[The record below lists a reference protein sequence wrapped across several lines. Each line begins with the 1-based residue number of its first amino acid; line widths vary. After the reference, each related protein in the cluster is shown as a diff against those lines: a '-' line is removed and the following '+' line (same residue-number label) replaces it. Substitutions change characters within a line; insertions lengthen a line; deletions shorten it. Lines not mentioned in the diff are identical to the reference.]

1 MDLQNI
7 QARVPDYQTFMTV
20 DELNQS
26 SYDLAAAYPEVVKVE
41 TAGYSREGRPIL
53 HLTIGRGS
61 KNALMFGCPHPN
73 EPIGAMTLE
82 FLTRLLAEDE
92 ALRTE
97 LDYTFHVIKCIDP
110 DAITLNQGWFK
121 GPFEVYNYLR
131 HYYRP
136 AFHEQV
142 AWTFPVDYEGIHFDK
157 PIPETQI
164 LMKLIDE
171 LHPEFMYSL
180 HNLGFGGAYWYLSSD
195 VPELYPKFFEV
206 VEKMGIPRKLGEAEV
221 PYATAFA
228 PAVFK
233 MLTVKD
239 EYDYN
244 SRYISKEYAVAHH
257 AYGTFSGDYANR
269 NGGKTFTF
277 INELPYFYDARVA
290 DLSDSDMTRRE
301 AVRQSCDYKVRH
313 YEDINAQW
321 ERVKALICKPD
332 NHFATALEERMSSGV
347 GGIQAQK
354 RWAEENEDFEKKA
367 TVAQVFDN
375 LYVARFFQATVTTL
389 LLRACEKEAARTEN
403 TADKALLT
411 EVWQWAEDYLRDECG
426 WLEENM
432 NYHAIPVQK
441 LVTVQASCGLLTAQY
456 ISKT

>member
-1 MDLQNI
+1 
-7 QARVPDYQTFMTV
+7 
-20 DELNQS
+20 
-26 SYDLAAAYPEVVKVE
+26 
-41 TAGYSREGRPIL
+41 
-53 HLTIGRGS
+53 
-61 KNALMFGCPHPN
+61 
-73 EPIGAMTLE
+73 
-82 FLTRLLAEDE
+82 
-92 ALRTE
+92 
-97 LDYTFHVIKCIDP
+97 
-110 DAITLNQGWFK
+110 
-121 GPFEVYNYLR
+121 
-131 HYYRP
+131 
-136 AFHEQV
+136 
-142 AWTFPVDYEGIHFDK
+142 
-157 PIPETQI
+157 
-164 LMKLIDE
+164 
-171 LHPEFMYSL
+171 
-180 HNLGFGGAYWYLSSD
+180 
-195 VPELYPKFFEV
+195 
-206 VEKMGIPRKLGEAEV
+206 
-221 PYATAFA
+221 
-228 PAVFK
+228 

-375 LYVARFFQATVTTL
+375 LYVARFFQATATTL

-403 TADKALLT
+403 AADKALLT

>member
-1 MDLQNI
+1 MNVKEI
-7 QARVPDYQTFMTV
+7 VSHIPDYSCFMTV
-20 DELNQS
+20 DELDAS
-26 SYDLAAAYPEVVKVE
+26 TFRLAEQYPDRVQVRCV
-41 TAGYSREGRPIL
+41 GHSRQGHPIQLIQIGHGR
-53 HLTIGRGS
+53 
-61 KNALMFGCPHPN
+61 KNALVFACPHPN
-73 EPIGAMTLE
+73 EPIGALTVD
-82 FLTRLLAEDE
+82 FLTWELAANE
-92 ALRTE
+92 ALERE
-97 LDYTFHVIKCIDP
+97 LDYTWYFIKCIDI
-110 DAITLNQGWFK
+110 DGIKMNEGWFK
-121 GPFEVYNYLR
+121 GPFGITNYMH
-131 HYYRP
+131 HYFRP
-136 AFHEQV
+136 AFRDQV
-142 AWTFPVDYEGIHFDK
+142 EWTFPVEYKRLKFNS
-157 PIPETQI
+157 PIPETKV
-164 LMKLIDE
+164 LMELIDT
-171 LHPEFMYSL
+171 LHPEFMFSL

-233 MLTVKD
+233 LLTVKD

-257 AYGTFSGDYANR
+257 TYGTFSGDYANR
-269 NGGKTFTF
+269 SGGKTFTF
-277 INELPYFYDARVA
+277 VNELPYFYDARVA

-321 ERVKALICKPD
+321 QRVKALISKPD
-332 NHFATALEERMSSGV
+332 NHFATALEERMRSGV

-354 RWAEENEDFEKKA
+354 RWAEENEAFEKKA

-403 TADKALLT
+403 AADKALLT

-432 NYHAIPVQK
+432 NYPAIPVQK

-456 ISKT
+456 ISQT

>member
-1 MDLQNI
+1 MNVKEI
-7 QARVPDYQTFMTV
+7 VSHIPDYSCFMTV
-20 DELNQS
+20 DELDAS
-26 SYDLAAAYPEVVKVE
+26 TFRLAEQYPDRVQVRCV
-41 TAGYSREGRPIL
+41 GHSRQGHPIQLIQIGHGR
-53 HLTIGRGS
+53 
-61 KNALMFGCPHPN
+61 KNALVFACPHPN
-73 EPIGAMTLE
+73 EPIGALTVD
-82 FLTRLLAEDE
+82 FLTWELAANE
-92 ALRTE
+92 ALERE
-97 LDYTFHVIKCIDP
+97 LDYTWYFIKCIDI
-110 DAITLNQGWFK
+110 DGIKMNEGWFK
-121 GPFEVYNYLR
+121 GPFGITNYMH
-131 HYYRP
+131 HYFRP
-136 AFHEQV
+136 AFRDQV
-142 AWTFPVDYEGIHFDK
+142 EWTFPVEYKRLKFNS
-157 PIPETQI
+157 PIPETKV
-164 LMKLIDE
+164 LMELIDT
-171 LHPEFMYSL
+171 LHPEFMFSL

-233 MLTVKD
+233 LLTVKD

-257 AYGTFSGDYANR
+257 TYGTFSGDYANR
-269 NGGKTFTF
+269 SGGKTFTF
-277 INELPYFYDARVA
+277 VNELPYFYDARVA

-332 NHFATALEERMSSGV
+332 NHFATALEERMRSGV

-354 RWAEENEDFEKKA
+354 RWAEENEAFEKKA

-403 TADKALLT
+403 AADKALLT

-456 ISKT
+456 ISQT